1 MLLAARPSQVP
12 KPVRHA
18 ASSLGCDSRRCPPDR
33 DPQERQPHLELVSGG
48 HLNAPPLPSVD
59 PDLLTCGVRVL
70 TVFPS
75 PPLLKR
81 PLTSRFGNRRGV
93 GGRGKGLDRSSG
105 DRVYRTSLSV
115 FASRDT
121 GRVFRPPS
129 GRPDNLQP
137 PSSRRRGVRASTTS
151 SSVNPALQLSCESD
165 PLNRG
170 RLVDAVARGQPVW
183 WRRNSAPLLEADG
196 VDREPARCRPPRQPA
211 PRCPR
216 SRVARHMARCH
227 RSSPHRAS
235 RS

>member
-1 MLLAARPSQVP
+1 MSARPRSPRTTAPPRTSLGRSSQRSPTAERRPRPPDLRRSGSYSVP
-12 KPVRHA
+12 FA
-18 ASSLGCDSRRCPPDR
+18 SATEASSDQSLRE
-33 DPQERQPHLELVSGG
+33 Q
-48 HLNAPPLPSVD
+48 A
-59 PDLLTCGVRVL
+59 
-70 TVFPS
+70 
-75 PPLLKR
+75 
-81 PLTSRFGNRRGV
+81 GV

-227 RSSPHRAS
+227 RSSPDRAS